1 MQKIKYKSKTGK
13 CIFQIFMLL
22 FTAILLAIVLRIF
35 LFSTFVIP
43 SPSMEP
49 ALWCGDRIVVNKLIP
64 GPRIFRNL
72 DFLEKGE
79 RPDMFRIKGIRSV
92 RRNDILVF
100 NFPYTDW
107 NKLGFSPDVFY
118 VKRCVAIPGDTF
130 KIENGMYKVSGVGD
144 RLGNADMQLQISRM
158 PDNELNKDM
167 FHCFPYHSDFNWN
180 MKNFGPLYIPRK
192 GDTITVDLR
201 NYHLYSKLI
210 EYETGKTTA
219 VKSQQ
224 VYLDNKP
231 LLQYVFTLN
240 YYFMAGDLVRDSR
253 DSRYWGLL
261 PEDHIV
267 GKASIIWKSVDT
279 NTEKIRWDMVMKFI
293 R

>member
-22 FTAILLAIVLRIF
+22 FIALLLAVVFRVF

-72 DFLEKGE
+72 DFVEKGE

-158 PDNELNKDM
+158 P
-167 FHCFPYHSDFNWN
+167 
-180 MKNFGPLYIPRK
+180 
-192 GDTITVDLR
+192 
-201 NYHLYSKLI
+201 
-210 EYETGKTTA
+210 
-219 VKSQQ
+219 
-224 VYLDNKP
+224 
-231 LLQYVFTLN
+231 
-240 YYFMAGDLVRDSR
+240 
-253 DSRYWGLL
+253 
-261 PEDHIV
+261 
-267 GKASIIWKSVDT
+267 ASMS
-279 NTEKIRWDMVMKFI
+279 TESG
-293 R
+293 